1 MHIIKINCTIY
12 MFFNFITENLLEQI
26 ITETSNRSGIFLNM
40 CFKKIFL
47 FEMLSSHSSY
57 IDVNANIQ
65 NDVINYFILINIHF
79 FHTYL
84 PYFFFNLF
92 SI

>member
-1 MHIIKINCTIY
+1 

-65 NDVINYFILINIHF
+65 NDVINYFILINKDC
-79 FHTYL
+79 
-84 PYFFFNLF
+84 LF
-92 SI
+92 LFCDSRLASSILI